1 MSGGPERRRVMSRR
15 TFLRAAGLVSA
26 GALTGLAGGIALL
39 DRGQGRL
46 GRARLIA
53 AAKKEMYV
61 GFTDG
66 YVSMPAAAEP
76 VPPFFPD
83 PAAPKPFTT
92 WVMGIRDL
100 SGLSEAGM
108 AAQRGKGQISG
119 PFLFCYQNDDVR
131 IHLRNLGLSQ
141 RPDLIDSHTI
151 HWHGFPNQI
160 VYFDG
165 VPDNSLSVPIGR
177 ELVYRY
183 IPEDP
188 GTYMYHC
195 HVEDVEHVHMG
206 LTGVVFVLAEMS
218 RNPQGIKYAYNDPDT
233 RYDREFAMLLTE
245 LDNHVHFNDRHGQD
259 NDWSDFKAAFRLLN
273 GRAWPD
279 TIQPNI
285 DPMAPAGSL
294 GGLERLRYNP
304 NSSLVQANEGERILL
319 RLSNLGFEEHS
330 MVLPGIPMT
339 LVGRDAKPLLSGR
352 PDYGVDPPGTGTRGD
367 ISSVTYR
374 VDIGPGESRD
384 LIFTAPRLAPGSRL
398 DRYPFYDRN
407 SGYVKGTD
415 PVYGEGVGAMRT
427 EVRVYP
433 AGTLPPQND
442 LVTGSPR
449 PNGVFV
455 ADPAA
460 AGGWR
465 PAWATGT
472 EPL

>member
-1 MSGGPERRRVMSRR
+1 MNRRD
-15 TFLRAAGLVSA
+15 FLRVTGLASA
-26 GALTGLAGGIALL
+26 GAVTGLIGGIELLTGSAAGAARPRLL
-39 DRGQGRL
+39 
-46 GRARLIA
+46 A
-53 AAKKEMYV
+53 AAKKEMVV

-66 YVSMPAAAEP
+66 YVSMPAQAEP

-100 SGLSEAGM
+100 SGLSEAGI
-108 AAQRGKGQISG
+108 ASQRGKGQISA
-119 PFLFCYQNDDVR
+119 PFLFCYQNDDFRV
-131 IHLRNLGLSQ
+131 HLRNLGLSQ

-177 ELVYRY
+177 ELIYRY

-206 LTGVVFVLAEMS
+206 LTGVVFVLPEMS
-218 RNPQGIKYAYNDPDT
+218 RNTQGLKYAYNDPNT
-233 RYDREFAMLLTE
+233 QYDREFAMLLTE
-245 LDNHVHFNDRHGQD
+245 LDNHVHWNDRHGQD
-259 NDWSDFKAAFRLLN
+259 NDWTDYKPAFRLLN

-279 TIQPNI
+279 TVQPNL

-294 GGLERLRYNP
+294 GPLERLRYNP
-304 NSSLVQANEGERILL
+304 NSSLIQANEGERILL
-319 RLSNLGFEEHS
+319 RLANLGFEEHS

-339 LVGRDAKPLLSGR
+339 MVGKDAKPLLAGR
-352 PDYGVDPPGTGTRGD
+352 PDYGVDPPVPGGRAD
-367 ISSVTYR
+367 ISTVTYR

-384 LIFTAPRLAPGSRL
+384 LIFTAPKGSPSGS
-398 DRYPFYDRN
+398 RYPFYDRN
-407 SGYVKGTD
+407 GASAK
-415 PVYGEGVGAMRT
+415 PSGEGEDAALVGSMRT

-433 AGTLPPQND
+433 KGTLPPQTD
-442 LVTGSPR
+442 VATGAPR

-455 ADPAA
+455 FNPTTST
-460 AGGWR
+460 WR
-465 PAWATGT
+465 PTWATGT